1 MEQAL
6 AAEKREKPQAV
17 PGTRRSQMYVLTQE
31 EFAEAKDVIQRV
43 VAVSS
48 EEFPHAIPALN
59 DVMEEHHNLRAW
71 YEATRPIMEVL
82 AHYSPTAQQLV
93 AEWTESE
100 EDSDVE
106 RA

>member
-1 MEQAL
+1 
-6 AAEKREKPQAV
+6 
-17 PGTRRSQMYVLTQE
+17 MYMLTQE

-48 EEFPHAIPALN
+48 EEFPYATPAFN

-100 EDSDVE
+100 EDSDDE
-106 RA
+106 RAR